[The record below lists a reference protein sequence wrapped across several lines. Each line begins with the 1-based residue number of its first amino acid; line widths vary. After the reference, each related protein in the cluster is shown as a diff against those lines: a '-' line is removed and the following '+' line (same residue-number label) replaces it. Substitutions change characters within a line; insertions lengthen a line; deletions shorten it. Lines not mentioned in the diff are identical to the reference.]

1 MSSDNV
7 VSRSRRLS
15 ATVANVSES
24 VYQDHILK
32 RGVGQIVKPAW
43 VNGISVF
50 RILPGLNPDNTAQL
64 DPWRFSAN
72 ADDYGQ
78 WFYPVTCAINV
89 STPANR
95 GSKTWVLHD
104 PFDTTYD
111 ISRNPVVL
119 LRNAIF
125 SAKKQGIT
133 QYFEWSTLTEGAK
146 GSPLDKP
153 SACWLVRCVLIEDK
167 DKTYYAPNMPKG
179 FDVSEPTQYMLLKKS
194 AVDAMKAAME
204 ERNPDFRGDPED
216 IAGQFSCGDPIAL
229 SKGAF
234 VVMFNRENDPRK
246 AVASG
251 PRFGSSHGSGKSE
264 AKGYDCY
271 LTSEY
276 KNNSPVYDDYEVMLR
291 HHIKDWSDCVHIP
304 STEEQI
310 KYLEQILRPH
320 PDLLVYGL
328 DDEYGRMLDPNIRHE
343 GLIRLGRT
351 QVPVAVPAA
360 PAPFRQTAQAAV
372 SAHQAPPAQPAA
384 APKFG
389 QRFNAPTR
397 SSESPDHPTNTH
409 GISESPESP
418 VVPSSLVT
426 QEDEANARNLL
437 ARARRDVEQ
446 RGAGIPRPNLS

>member
-32 RGVGQIVKPAW
+32 RGAGQIVKPAW
-43 VNGISVF
+43 VSGVSVF
-50 RILPGLNPDNTAQL
+50 RILPGINPDNPSEL
-64 DPWRFSAN
+64 DPWRFSTN
-72 ADDYGQ
+72 IDDYGQ

-89 STPANR
+89 STPSNR

-104 PFDTTYD
+104 PLDTTYD

-133 QYFEWSTLTEGAK
+133 QYFEWVTLTESSSK
-146 GSPLDKP
+146 GTPLDKP
-153 SACWLVRCVLIEDK
+153 AACWLVRCVLIEDK

-179 FDVSEPTQYMLLKKS
+179 FDSSEQTQYMLMKKS
-194 AVDAMKAAME
+194 SVDTLKAAME
-204 ERNPDFRGDPED
+204 ERIPDFRGDPGD
-216 IAGQFSCGDPIAL
+216 ISGHFACGDPISL
-229 SKGAF
+229 DKGAF
-234 VVMFNRENDPRK
+234 VVMFNKENDPRK
-246 AVASG
+246 SVSSG
-251 PRFGSSHGSGKSE
+251 PRFGQAYGAGNKE

-271 LTSEY
+271 LTRDY
-276 KNNSPVYDDYEVMLR
+276 KGNLPNYDGYEDVLR
-291 HHIKDWSDCVHIP
+291 HHIRDWSETVHIP

-343 GLIRLGRT
+343 GLSRLGRV
-351 QVPVAVPAA
+351 QVPVAAPAA
-360 PAPFRQTAQAAV
+360 FR
-372 SAHQAPPAQPAA
+372 QAPPVHAPVAHAPVQQAEA
-384 APKFG
+384 APRFG
-389 QRFNAPTR
+389 QRFSAPAR
-397 SSESPDHPTNTH
+397 SSESPDNPTNTH
-409 GISESPESP
+409 GISEAPDAP
-418 VVPSSLVT
+418 VVQSNLVS

-446 RGAGIPRPNLS
+446 RGGGIPRPNFS